1 MLIEIFCK
9 YVLVLFI
16 ICNNQSFCK
25 KLETYVKEYIPFP
38 ERIKELELVP
48 NQFSWSMQNEF
59 IFIDNFRDEIF
70 LLKNNGEINLPTGA
84 KRGNEVNS
92 EIYDKN
98 FYSIQLYY
106 GNLDTANKLAKDF
119 SKDFSEWETQIIFET
134 PNYKLRVGKFKKILE
149 AQKELEKIKKIYTSA
164 FILMPNN
171 L

>member
-1 MLIEIFCK
+1 MTNF
-9 YVLVLFI
+9 
-16 ICNNQSFCK
+16 
-25 KLETYVKEYIPFP
+25 
-38 ERIKELELVP
+38 RIKIKII
-48 NQFSWSMQNEF
+48 F
-59 IFIDNFRDEIF
+59 IFITACNSAIYSQEGSVLIKKDSTLIKIVELRNV
-70 LLKNNGEINLPTGA
+70 
-84 KRGNEVNS
+84 VNS

-149 AQKELEKIKKIYTSA
+149 AQKELEKIKKKYTSA

>member
-1 MLIEIFCK
+1 MTNFKIKIKIIFF
-9 YVLVLFI
+9 FI
-16 ICNNQSFCK
+16 TICNSVIYSQEGSVLIK
-25 KLETYVKEYIPFP
+25 KDSTL
-38 ERIKELELVP
+38 IKIVEL
-48 NQFSWSMQNEF
+48 
-59 IFIDNFRDEIF
+59 R
-70 LLKNNGEINLPTGA
+70 
-84 KRGNEVNS
+84 NEVNS

>member
-1 MLIEIFCK
+1 MTNFKIKIKIIFF
-9 YVLVLFI
+9 FI
-16 ICNNQSFCK
+16 TICNSSIYSQEGSVLIK
-25 KLETYVKEYIPFP
+25 KDSTL
-38 ERIKELELVP
+38 IKIVEL
-48 NQFSWSMQNEF
+48 
-59 IFIDNFRDEIF
+59 R
-70 LLKNNGEINLPTGA
+70 
-84 KRGNEVNS
+84 NEVNS

-149 AQKELEKIKKIYTSA
+149 AQKELEKIKKKYTSA

>member
-1 MLIEIFCK
+1 MTNFKIKIKIIFF
-9 YVLVLFI
+9 FI
-16 ICNNQSFCK
+16 TICNSAIYSQEGSVLIK
-25 KLETYVKEYIPFP
+25 KDSTL
-38 ERIKELELVP
+38 IKIIEL
-48 NQFSWSMQNEF
+48 
-59 IFIDNFRDEIF
+59 R
-70 LLKNNGEINLPTGA
+70 
-84 KRGNEVNS
+84 NEVNS

>member
-1 MLIEIFCK
+1 MTNF
-9 YVLVLFI
+9 
-16 ICNNQSFCK
+16 
-25 KLETYVKEYIPFP
+25 
-38 ERIKELELVP
+38 RIKIKII
-48 NQFSWSMQNEF
+48 F
-59 IFIDNFRDEIF
+59 IFITACNSAIYSQEGSVLIKKDSTLIKIVELRNV
-70 LLKNNGEINLPTGA
+70 
-84 KRGNEVNS
+84 VNS

>member
-1 MLIEIFCK
+1 MTNFKIKIKIIFF
-9 YVLVLFI
+9 FI
-16 ICNNQSFCK
+16 TICNSVIYSQEGSVLIK
-25 KLETYVKEYIPFP
+25 KDSTL
-38 ERIKELELVP
+38 IKIVEL
-48 NQFSWSMQNEF
+48 
-59 IFIDNFRDEIF
+59 R
-70 LLKNNGEINLPTGA
+70 
-84 KRGNEVNS
+84 NEVNS
-92 EIYDKN
+92 EIYEKN

-106 GNLDTANKLAKDF
+106 GSLDTANKLAENF

>member
-1 MLIEIFCK
+1 
-9 YVLVLFI
+9 
-16 ICNNQSFCK
+16 
-25 KLETYVKEYIPFP
+25 
-38 ERIKELELVP
+38 
-48 NQFSWSMQNEF
+48 
-59 IFIDNFRDEIF
+59 
-70 LLKNNGEINLPTGA
+70 
-84 KRGNEVNS
+84 
-92 EIYDKN
+92 
-98 FYSIQLYY
+98 LYY

>member
-1 MLIEIFCK
+1 MTIFK
-9 YVLVLFI
+9 IKIKI
-16 ICNNQSFCK
+16 I
-25 KLETYVKEYIPFP
+25 
-38 ERIKELELVP
+38 
-48 NQFSWSMQNEF
+48 F
-59 IFIDNFRDEIF
+59 IFITICNSVIYSQEGSVLIKKDSTLIKIVELR
-70 LLKNNGEINLPTGA
+70 
-84 KRGNEVNS
+84 NEVNS

-106 GNLDTANKLAKDF
+106 GNLDAANKLAEDF